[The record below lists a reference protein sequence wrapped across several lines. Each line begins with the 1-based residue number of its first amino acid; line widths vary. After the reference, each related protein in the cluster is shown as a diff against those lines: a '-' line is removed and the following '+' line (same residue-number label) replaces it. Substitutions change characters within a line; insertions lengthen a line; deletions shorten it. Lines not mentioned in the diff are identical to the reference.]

1 MNHSIYS
8 IDRVTHLKIVVI
20 ALASVI
26 ALVSIVMSSPII
38 SKVDTVAVV
47 ETGKPVAI
55 TNSTLTV
62 TR

>member
-8 IDRVTHLKIVVI
+8 IDRMTHLKVVVI
-20 ALASVI
+20 ALALVI
-26 ALVSIVMSSPII
+26 ALISIVMSSRII

-47 ETGKPVAI
+47 KAGTRVAI
-55 TNSTLTV
+55 TSSNLAV

>member
-8 IDRVTHLKIVVI
+8 IDRVTHLKIVVV
-20 ALASVI
+20 ALAAVI
-26 ALVSIVMSSPII
+26 ALVSIVMSSRVI

-47 ETGKPVAI
+47 KTGKPVAL
-55 TNSTLTV
+55 TSSNLTV